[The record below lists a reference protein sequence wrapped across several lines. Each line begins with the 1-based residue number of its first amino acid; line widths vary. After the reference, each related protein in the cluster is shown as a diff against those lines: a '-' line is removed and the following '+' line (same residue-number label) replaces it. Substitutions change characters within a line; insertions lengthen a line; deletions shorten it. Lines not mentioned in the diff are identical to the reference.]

1 MSNKTE
7 LSDEEISRLRA
18 QAEAGNRLLAECRQS
33 IDGTPMSKRFCGDE
47 TQLADLKNITRG
59 VAAQQETK

>member
-33 IDGTPMSKRFCGDE
+33 IDE